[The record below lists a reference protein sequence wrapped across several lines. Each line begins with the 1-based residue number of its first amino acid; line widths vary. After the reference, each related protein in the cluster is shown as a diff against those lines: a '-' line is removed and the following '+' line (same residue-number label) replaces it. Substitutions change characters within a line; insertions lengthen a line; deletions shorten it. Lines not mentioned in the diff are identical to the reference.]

1 MDFDTRMQQIRSS
14 GGRARAD
21 ALTDAERQAIARK
34 GAAARWEKFYKAN
47 PEKRKKKRTKRG
59 SKAA

>member
-1 MDFDTRMQQIRSS
+1 MRSN
-14 GGRARAD
+14 GGKARAL
-21 ALTDAERQAIARK
+21 ALSQEQRQAIARK

-47 PEKRKKKRTKRG
+47 PEKRKNKRTKRG